1 MRCSESL
8 KGLDPPPE
16 GGQVFRAVAFPICIR
31 VNEHT
36 TMSAISPR
44 LVTRLRSRGN
54 RQRRRRGALLRL
66 RWDRGEGEGRRSM
79 ILSVLVSDGGAS
91 RFGLRG
97 GRVPG
102 ECPSDWNKRERSG
115 SVSSLDGGHVGRTC
129 ENGGVDDCVGGLIGD
144 VGEKCRLGARYFGGG
159 VTVVGGHLLS
169 VDGTGIA
176 GHRSV
181 IMLVSGGEVNG
192 ADNLVCFFPRGSYTP
207 ARWAL
212 FSVLPFVYLHEFVG
226 RDVGLV
232 NPLIVSGGVVLPS
245 YEVL

>member
-1 MRCSESL
+1 MRCTESL

-31 VNEHT
+31 ASEQTAMN
-36 TMSAISPR
+36 AISPR
-44 LVTRLRSRGN
+44 LVMRLRSRGSRN
-54 RQRRRRGALLRL
+54 RWWRRAFLRL
-66 RWDRGEGEGRRSM
+66 RWDRVEGKGRRSM
-79 ILSVLVSDGGAS
+79 ILSVLVGGTS

-97 GRVPG
+97 GCVASER
-102 ECPSDWNKRERSG
+102 PSDWNKRERRG
-115 SVSSLDGGHVGRTC
+115 SVSSLDGGRVGRTC
-129 ENGGVDDCVGGLIGD
+129 ENGGVDDCVGGPIG
-144 VGEKCRLGARYFGGG
+144 VAGEKCRLGARYFGGG

-192 ADNLVCFFPRGSYTP
+192 ADNLVCSFPRGSYTP

-212 FSVLPFVYLHEFVG
+212 FSVLPFVYLYEFVG

-232 NPLIVSGGVVLPS
+232 NPLIMGGRVVLPS
-245 YEVL
+245 YKVL